1 MTSKGRIPTMKKIYA
16 LSAAIILSLSLC
28 ACGNVTKPAANSEA
42 VSEKAAESI
51 SESAAET
58 EESSEE
64 ESESSA
70 EDTQSSETITESQ
83 ADSKEETS
91 ESQAENETPDS
102 DSANNEQLGDIGI
115 EKNDDGTVTMMFSYA
130 FLFGDI
136 DSAIEH
142 YSELD
147 GFIKSEIKGTDEDK
161 FSKHLYLTF
170 TAEGYQAIADEAME
184 AFKYSIASVPK
195 SYETITDLKFN
206 EEFTDFYIYT
216 TNQTD
221 FENSDDISITEDIE
235 YHTTFYHVYAL
246 DDDDV
251 TITYHFMD
259 ADGNEFL
266 TDVLDDNE
274 RQSLKKVEG
283 TERHYND

>member
-51 SESAAET
+51 SESVAET

-64 ESESSA
+64 ETESSA

-102 DSANNEQLGDIGI
+102 DSANDEQLGDIGI

-184 AFKYSIASVPK
+184 TFKYSIASVPND
-195 SYETITDLKFN
+195 YDTVTDLKYN
-206 EEFTDFYIYT
+206 DEFTDFYIYT

-251 TITYHFMD
+251 TITYHFID

-266 TDVLDDNE
+266 TDVLDDDE